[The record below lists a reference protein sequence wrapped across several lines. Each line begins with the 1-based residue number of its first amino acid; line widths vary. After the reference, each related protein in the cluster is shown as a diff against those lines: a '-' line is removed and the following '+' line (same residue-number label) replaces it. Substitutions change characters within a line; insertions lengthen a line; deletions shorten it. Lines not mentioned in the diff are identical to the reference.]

1 MTLDLKEIRELAK
14 RFSPEQIECCIE
26 QQLETGSNVCIRN
39 ESEEK
44 MINELAKAQ
53 FIRERIE
60 EGLSLADALRD
71 LARRM
76 RLIHER
82 MK

>member
-1 MTLDLKEIRELAK
+1 MRV
-14 RFSPEQIECCIE
+14 FSI
-26 QQLETGSNVCIRN
+26 
-39 ESEEK
+39 
-44 MINELAKAQ
+44 AKAQ

-71 LARRM
+71 LAGRM
-76 RLIHER
+76 RIIQER